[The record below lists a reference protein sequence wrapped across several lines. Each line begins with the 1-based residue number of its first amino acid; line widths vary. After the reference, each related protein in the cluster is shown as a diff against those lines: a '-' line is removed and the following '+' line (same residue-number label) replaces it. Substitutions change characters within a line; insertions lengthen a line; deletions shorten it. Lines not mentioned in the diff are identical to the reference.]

1 MYTYSNSVT
10 CFIYPLRL
18 VGRFMITKLKLIE
31 NRHSP
36 SVAEQTYD
44 KRCKESTIINLIE
57 TELEAKD
64 ANAQNS
70 KLE

>member
-1 MYTYSNSVT
+1 MYTDPNSVT

-44 KRCKESTIINLIE
+44 KGCKENTIINLIE
-57 TELEAKD
+57 TEVEAKD
-64 ANAQNS
+64 TYAPKS
-70 KLE
+70 KLD

>member
-1 MYTYSNSVT
+1 
-10 CFIYPLRL
+10 
-18 VGRFMITKLKLIE
+18 MITKLKLIE

-44 KRCKESTIINLIE
+44 KGYKENTIINLIE
-57 TELEAKD
+57 TEVEAKD
-64 ANAQNS
+64 TYAQNS

>member
-1 MYTYSNSVT
+1 
-10 CFIYPLRL
+10 
-18 VGRFMITKLKLIE
+18 MITKLKLIE